1 MKMIITTRENP
12 VVEGGIRVT
21 LGNSHILHKQ
31 NSEHDGDER
40 REVGLFGNYIT
51 ENALISTNSLILIR

>member
-1 MKMIITTRENP
+1 MIITTRENP
-12 VVEGGIRVT
+12 VVQGGIRVT
-21 LGNSHILHKQ
+21 LGTSYILHKQ

-51 ENALISTNSLILIR
+51 ENAMISTN